1 MIDMDKEKYEGFLSR
16 FDRFKDLNS
25 LGQLDKKEEI
35 TELFKEFWDN
45 NPTADEFDLCLSHM
59 VLFPATIYYMVN
71 HEK

>member
-1 MIDMDKEKYEGFLSR
+1 MTAMDKEKYEGFLSR

-45 NPTADEFDLCLSHM
+45 NPTEDEFDLCLSHM
-59 VLFPATIYYMVN
+59 VVFPNRLFYLIN
-71 HEK
+71 HKK